1 MRNFFSPKAAEYLT
15 PLPADSASPFPQEYD
30 ETSEKEMQFLQK
42 SSLHTRGNPE
52 YEDVMLQTELHIG
65 PLMSRLLSPVAWIF
79 NYRPFSWI
87 KAFVRD
93 VIVAYRI
100 HVVIRTI
107 VSNADVLKNPH
118 VMKEIDRLV
127 EEGAKNEEHPV
138 TREEV
143 VARAQKIID
152 RMAARQ
158 RTWTLRIFYMIL
170 SVVFRK
176 LFHTVHVDKHGLQIF
191 KDYLQKQQQDGVGV
205 VFLPTHKSHIDY
217 LVLSFVAALNDIPVP
232 IIAAGDNLNF
242 PIVGA
247 LFQYSGAFFM
257 RRALGGDTLYR
268 AILEGYVDEVL
279 RSGSTLEFFIEGGR
293 SRDGTILPPKYGLL
307 TVILDAVKTNRLKD
321 VVLVPI
327 AVDYDHCPD
336 INSYV
341 KYMMGGKKKK
351 ESLMGLLSSASSILS
366 TDCGDAFVTFGT
378 PMSLRELL
386 SRMEHENANLD
397 DRDEV
402 KYVGAHVCQGMRN
415 NSVVTTSTLVA
426 AAVLDFPANQWV
438 PEAELTLRIEAV
450 QSWLRGIRAFEGY
463 SGHSASILH
472 QFVQNYPSLVE
483 VKDKQYRAVQG
494 VKEQITLFYCRNG
507 LLHHFLADAVVL
519 HVFRAMQISS
529 GRQTLSVV
537 DVVPAVEMMCRVVG
551 AHIPFNRVISA
562 PAIDDL
568 VARSVLSVNQDM
580 LTLNSEW
587 EQYAHFCVSLVA
599 PLVDSLCVVLEAVKN
614 LRRGTN
620 EEEVDLT
627 VFLLKSMEM
636 THSVLQAGK
645 STFPFI
651 ANTQMLRNNVDGLV
665 AAGMLSKRRE
675 GNTYF
680 IRWSEKIESTT
691 DVETLLQSIESLT
704 LDLSM
709 IPLSK
714 QDSHDLHIMD
724 EMIGL
729 MVDVN
734 AKKGTGKSR
743 K

>member
-1 MRNFFSPKAAEYLT
+1 MRNFFSPKATEYLT

-30 ETSEKEMQFLQK
+30 ETSEKEMQFLRN
-42 SSLHTRGNPE
+42 SSLHTRGDPV
-52 YEDVMLQTELHIG
+52 YEDVMAQTELHVG
-65 PLMSRLLSPVAWIF
+65 PLTARLLAPISWLF
-79 NYRPFSWI
+79 NYRPFVWI
-87 KAFVRD
+87 KTFVQD
-93 VIVAYRI
+93 VIIATRLNIY
-100 HVVIRTI
+100 IRSI
-107 VSNADVLKNPH
+107 VSNVEVLENPH
-118 VMKEIDRLV
+118 VKKEIERLV
-127 EEGAKNEEHPV
+127 EEGAKDPEHPV
-138 TREEV
+138 TREEIME
-143 VARAQKIID
+143 RAKKIID

-158 RTWTLRIFYMIL
+158 RVWTLRIFYTIL
-170 SVVFRK
+170 TVVFRK
-176 LFHTVHVDKHGLQIF
+176 LFHTVHVDKHGLQTF
-191 KDYLQKQQQDGVGV
+191 KEYLKKQEDGVGV

-217 LVLSFVAALNDIPVP
+217 LVLSFVAALHEIPVP

-247 LFQYSGAFFM
+247 LFRYSGAFFM

-268 AILEGYVDEVL
+268 AILEGYLDEVL

-307 TVILDAVKTNRLKD
+307 TVILDAVKTHRLKD

-351 ESLMGLLSSASSILS
+351 ESLTGLLTSASSILS

-378 PMSLRELL
+378 PMSLNELL
-386 SRMEHENANLD
+386 SRMEHENASLD

-415 NSVVTTSTLVA
+415 NSVITTSTLVA
-426 AAVLDFPANQWV
+426 AAVMDFPAEDWI
-438 PEAELTLRIEAV
+438 PEAELTLRIEAI
-450 QSWLRGIRAFEGY
+450 QGWLRGIGAFEGY
-463 SGHSASILH
+463 SGHSAAILH
-472 QFVQNYPSLVE
+472 QFVQNYPELVE

-519 HVFRAMQISS
+519 HVFRAMQVSS
-529 GRQTLSVV
+529 DRSDLSVV
-537 DVVPAVEMMCRVVG
+537 DVVPAVEMMCRVMG
-551 AHIPFNRVISA
+551 AHIPFNVVISA
-562 PAIDDL
+562 PAIDSL
-568 VARSVLSVNQDM
+568 VKRGILSVDQDI
-580 LTLNSEW
+580 LTLNPEW
-587 EQYAHFCVSLVA
+587 EQYTHFCVSLVA
-599 PLVDSLCVVLEAVKN
+599 PLVDSLCVVLEAMKN

-627 VFLLKSMEM
+627 VFLLKTMEM
-636 THSVLQAGK
+636 THAVLKAGE
-645 STFPFI
+645 SSYPFI

-665 AAGMLSKRRE
+665 AAGKLAKRRE
-675 GNTYF
+675 GNTYY
-680 IRWSEKIESTT
+680 IRWSDKIESAA
-691 DVETLLQSIESLT
+691 DVDILLQSIENLT
-704 LDLSM
+704 LKLEM
-709 IPLSK
+709 IPVSM
-714 QDSHDLHIMD
+714 QDNHDLHIMD

-734 AKKGTGKSR
+734 AKKGKGKAR